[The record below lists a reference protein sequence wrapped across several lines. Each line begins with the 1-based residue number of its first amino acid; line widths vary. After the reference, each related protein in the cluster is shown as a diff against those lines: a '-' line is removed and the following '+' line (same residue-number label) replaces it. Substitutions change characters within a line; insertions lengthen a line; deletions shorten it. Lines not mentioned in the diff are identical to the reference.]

1 MKRKRRTKVQQ
12 EKRRILLE
20 TILDKWVCFK
30 QVVDN
35 EDRYIYMKHKLRDGK
50 STSKIEQII
59 LSDNPVE
66 TGVYYITDYEIDR
79 VLDMNRN
86 MEMIQLSP
94 VRYDMEI
101 GMFSD
106 KTRFDNLQDLL
117 EYLVNENYVTEKEV
131 LDFTNNNKI
140 NDDIEEV
147 SLSFVTNDY

>member
-1 MKRKRRTKVQQ
+1 M
-12 EKRRILLE
+12 E

-35 EDRYIYMKHKLRDGK
+35 EDRYIYIKHRLRDGR

-79 VLDMNRN
+79 VLDLARD
-86 MEMIQLSP
+86 MELIEISP

-106 KTRFDNLQDLL
+106 KTRFDNMTDLL
-117 EYLVNENYVTEKEV
+117 DYLVENEYITNKDVEN
-131 LDFTNNNKI
+131 FTSN
-140 NDDIEEV
+140 NDDDKNLEEV
-147 SLSFVTNDY
+147 TLSFIANDS